1 MTLLDNGPAPVG
13 QDVDWSRAGLW
24 GPPRARRQWGPRD
37 IWVGLAWLLA
47 SNLLLAVPVTVWMAQ
62 ADPGSAPVDLATS
75 SPIIAAGLL
84 VLWAVFAGVP
94 TWASWRH
101 GARSLTRDFGWLI
114 PSRADWRI
122 GLGLGL
128 ILRMA
133 DLGAGWA
140 AGRLGWTAGDNS
152 DWLFAPRAAIITAFF
167 VLGAAVIAP
176 VLEELFFRGF
186 MMGALNRSVHLA
198 GRVRTVVAVV
208 VSSLVFG
215 ALHTSGLD
223 SAGLYLLVATATAG
237 SVLAVL
243 AVRRGNLGAS
253 MVTHVVFNTTGVLC
267 AWLVTL

>member
-1 MTLLDNGPAPVG
+1 MGSYESHHATSRHGCLTFDEVTSKDLAA
-13 QDVDWSRAGLW
+13 VDGT
-24 GPPRARRQWGPRD
+24 PPSQN
-37 IWVGLAWLLA
+37 LLA
-47 SNLLLAVPVTVWMAQ
+47 
-62 ADPGSAPVDLATS
+62 
-75 SPIIAAGLL
+75 
-84 VLWAVFAGVP
+84 
-94 TWASWRH
+94 
-101 GARSLTRDFGWLI
+101 
-114 PSRADWRI
+114 PS
-122 GLGLGL
+122 
-128 ILRMA
+128 
-133 DLGAGWA
+133 AGWA
-140 AGRLGWTAGDNS
+140 AGRLGWTAADNS
-152 DWLFAPRAAIITAFF
+152 DWLFAPRAAIITVFF

-223 SAGLYLLVATATAG
+223 SAVLYLLVATATAG
-237 SVLAVL
+237 AVLAVL